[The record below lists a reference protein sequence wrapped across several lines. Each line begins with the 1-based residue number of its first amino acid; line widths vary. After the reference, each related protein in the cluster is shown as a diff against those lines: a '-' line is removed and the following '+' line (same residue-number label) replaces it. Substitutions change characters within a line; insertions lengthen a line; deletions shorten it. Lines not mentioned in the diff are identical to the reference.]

1 MKLHQIEMQYSLP
14 FLVWQIVELF
24 KHVQYGLEDL
34 EILLVHCLHRDEY
47 LKKDR
52 KQSLRRRFDILD
64 LENTSAYLSEVY
76 VVVLGPEREGLKHL
90 LQTNVLEVE
99 TRVRLYCHL
108 ELRWYVRLFQWLVL
122 AIGHQLKQGRIQF
135 IIRAKVNYFTVLVN
149 SPKLGGVID
158 HLLEFQIFLY
168 DN

>member
-99 TRVRLYCHL
+99 ARVRLYCHL
-108 ELRWYVRLFQWLVL
+108 ELR
-122 AIGHQLKQGRIQF
+122 
-135 IIRAKVNYFTVLVN
+135 
-149 SPKLGGVID
+149 
-158 HLLEFQIFLY
+158 
-168 DN
+168 